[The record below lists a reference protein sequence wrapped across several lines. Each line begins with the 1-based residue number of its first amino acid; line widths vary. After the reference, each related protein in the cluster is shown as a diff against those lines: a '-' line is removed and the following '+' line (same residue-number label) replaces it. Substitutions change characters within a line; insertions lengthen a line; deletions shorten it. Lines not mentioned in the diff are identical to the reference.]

1 MANFLQQLR
10 LGGTTYDFYDSE
22 FIIDNRSAAGA
33 ALTGVSKASTLFD
46 GMQITYWLNK
56 AAGENATLNLTLA
69 SGTTTG
75 AIPCYYG
82 GTTRLGTEYEPG
94 NTIRFTYRENVTIGA
109 TTIAR
114 GWWSDANYTVSN
126 SVLVIDGDLVF
137 IENSQD
143 IDYVSTTTTWT
154 DFMAAVNDHKRIIV
168 NIPWQLY
175 DETATNLIVDLQP
188 KVLNLLDYDDNPAVL
203 LSGTVPLVYGSYI
216 DDNEVWIMN
225 IIAWSANGLTYLKM
239 GGSPSIT
246 NQASRAYYADEATEF
261 ADSYNARQQDG
272 RYVLKSNGYSLS
284 WDSEVKI
291 VNFDLN
297 GFTLTCT
304 DGTTVENIQ
313 DFLNEQS
320 RFMAL
325 IDNSIYVNIQG
336 YYIYSEGVRSYA
348 ILSHPNTILQ
358 PSVYAVNFTTVNN
371 TLVGIIMSVDANT
384 DTLPVIG
391 FDTTGT
397 APTLSYTPTTSSKA
411 TLSNGLLSFTDTSA
425 SNISNWSA
433 GNMPTLEY
441 GSVPYVGA
449 IINNT

>member
-33 ALTGVSKASTLFD
+33 ALTGVSKASILFD

-75 AIPCYYG
+75 AIPCYYS

-109 TTIAR
+109 TTIAA
-114 GWWSDANYTVSN
+114 GWWSDANYTVSD
-126 SVLVIDGDLVF
+126 SIFVMDGDLVF
-137 IENSQD
+137 IEDSQD
-143 IDYVSTTTTWT
+143 IDYVSTITTWA
-154 DFMAAVNDHKRIIV
+154 DFMAAINENKRIILNV
-168 NIPWQLY
+168 PWQLQ
-175 DETATNLIVDLQP
+175 DETTTNLIIDLQP
-188 KVLNLLDYDDNPAVL
+188 KLLNLLDYDNNPAVL
-203 LSGTVPLVYGSYI
+203 LSGTVPLAYSSYI
-216 DDNEVWIMN
+216 NDNEVWIMN
-225 IIAWSANGLTYLKM
+225 IIAWSADGMAYFKM
-239 GGSPSIT
+239 GGSSSRI
-246 NQASRAYYADEATEF
+246 NRASRADYADEATDF
-261 ADSYNARQQDG
+261 AGSYNTRQHDG
-272 RYVLKSNGYSLS
+272 RYILKSNGYDLS

-291 VNFDLN
+291 VNFSLS

-304 DGTTVENIQ
+304 DGTTLENIQ
-313 DFLNEQS
+313 GFLNEQS

-336 YYIYSEGVRSYA
+336 YQIYSEGVRSYA

-358 PSVYAVNFTTVNN
+358 PSVYAVNFTTVNT
-371 TLVGIIMSVDANT
+371 TLVGIIISVDANT

-391 FDTTGT
+391 FDTAGT

-441 GSVPYVGA
+441 GSVPYVGT